1 MLALSH
7 LGKSFANGSR
17 ALENFSLAIGEG
29 EIVVLIGASGCGKST
44 LLRLVSGLDQPSQG
58 SIQLDGL
65 PIVATDPRINLIF
78 QEPRLFPWLSVHD
91 NVGFGIAHIGTQERE
106 ERIAHALA
114 KVGLAGFGSR
124 WPKELSGGQAQ
135 RVAIARALVTGP
147 EVLLLDEPFS
157 ALDAFTRADLQQHL
171 LALWEESRPTMI
183 LVTHDIE
190 EALIFADRVI
200 VMQPNPGRILE
211 EFRVDMPRLRD
222 PQSDAFEAL
231 KRRLHA
237 SLGRSIERGRST
249 IAA

>member
-1 MLALSH
+1 MLTLSH
-7 LGKSFANGSR
+7 LSKSFANGSR

-44 LLRLVSGLDQPSQG
+44 LLRLVGGLDQSSQG
-58 SIQLDGL
+58 SIHLDGL
-65 PIVATDPRINLIF
+65 PIAATDDRINLIF

-91 NVGFGIAHIGTQERE
+91 NVGFGITHLETQERD
-106 ERIAHALA
+106 ERIRHALS
-114 KVGLAGFGSR
+114 KVGLAGFGAR

-171 LALWEESRPTMI
+171 LNLWEESRPTMI

-190 EALIFADRVI
+190 EALILADRVI
-200 VMQPNPGRILE
+200 VMQPNPGRIME
-211 EFRVDMPRLRD
+211 EFRVDLPRLRD
-222 PQSDAFEAL
+222 PQSEAFEAL
-231 KRRLHA
+231 KRRLHS
-237 SLGRSIERGRST
+237 SLGQSLARGRVT
-249 IAA
+249 LAA